1 MSSIPEFL
9 RKYSRQLYYLFV
21 AILIVLFGW
30 ILWRI
35 NQAGNLGFASKTF
48 WDWIALLLLPITLLI
63 IGLWFGT
70 ILKATE
76 LKKAAEERK
85 SDREIAD
92 KLRDSEREIAVEKQQ
107 QDALEKYFDR
117 MMVLLLE
124 GDLSQEA
131 RPNVQR
137 LARTLT
143 LNILRQLGSDRN
155 RQVMQFL
162 QESDMLGVVNL
173 RNGDLF
179 EANLSGANL
188 VGIDLSGSDLSEA
201 NLVDAN
207 LCGANLRGA
216 GLIGTYLIVAD
227 LSGANLRGANL
238 SSANLN
244 DAILVGADLRDA
256 DLTKADL
263 RGADLS
269 GADLRGANMTET
281 ELWRPREA
289 KFDENTKW
297 PESFSLPNSLPK

>member
-1 MSSIPEFL
+1 MSSVSDFL
-9 RKYSRQLYYLFV
+9 KKYGRQFYYLLV
-21 AILIVLFGW
+21 VILIVLFGW

-35 NQAGNLGFASKTF
+35 NQAGNLGFASRSF
-48 WDWIALLLLPITLLI
+48 WDWIALLLLPITLMIL
-63 IGLWFGT
+63 GLWFGS
-70 ILKATE
+70 ILKETE

-85 SDREIAD
+85 TDRELAE
-92 KLRDSEREIAVEKQQ
+92 KLRESEREIALEKQRQ
-107 QDALEKYFDR
+107 EALEKYFDR

-124 GDLSQEA
+124 GDLSLEA

-143 LNILRQLGSDRN
+143 LNILRELGSERN
-155 RQVMQFL
+155 RQVIQFL

-188 VGIDLSGSDLSEA
+188 VGVDLSGSDLSEA

-227 LSGANLRGANL
+227 LTEANLQGANL
-238 SSANLN
+238 SNANLN

-256 DLTKADL
+256 DLSEADL

-269 GADLRGANMTET
+269 GADLRGANMAET

-289 KFDENTKW
+289 KYDKDTKW
-297 PESFSLPNSLPK
+297 PESFSLPSSSHK

>member
-1 MSSIPEFL
+1 MSSIPGFL
-9 RKYSRQLYYLFV
+9 RKYRRQLYYLFV
-21 AILIVLFGW
+21 AILIILFGW

-35 NQAGNLGFASKTF
+35 NQAGNLGFSSKTF

-63 IGLWFGT
+63 IGMWFGT
-70 ILKATE
+70 ILKDTE

-107 QDALEKYFDR
+107 QDALERYFDR

-179 EANLSGANL
+179 ETNLSGANL

-207 LCGANLRGA
+207 MCGANLRGA
-216 GLIGTYLIVAD
+216 GLIGAYLIVAD
-227 LSGANLRGANL
+227 LSGANLRGAKL
-238 SSANLN
+238 SNANLN

-289 KFDENTKW
+289 KYDKNTKW
-297 PESFSLPNSLPK
+297 PESLSLPNSLPK